1 MKEDSTDIR
10 ANAWALI
17 EKSAA
22 VLGTLGLALYGIV
35 RVAYDAFY
43 GRLGTSAEEV
53 GLNYITIV
61 TQAALALLGLSVN
74 TILLGTITALGIW
87 PDLRKTLLKNLF
99 TIDPS
104 REGVASEPRFVVSG
118 AEAHSSAEIEGSS
131 PTVIESSNPLTAQPK
146 PILSPMILVHILAV
160 TLTIYLALMASLDLG
175 VIADTLEFLRSGPW
189 RGLAL
194 GVVTPMLVAAVVTLL
209 FRKWHGRLPSWPLLR
224 WAAALVLV
232 GLLPALT
239 LSSLIGEHA
248 ARKVQQ
254 GGELQ
259 HQSWLPWLP
268 GPGAFGFDANWMTAS
283 WAGGNEPSDLSSA
296 TTFIYLGVADGRAV
310 LYCPKHGVTR
320 LPAGNLVM
328 TPPTNGDRRCG

>member
-1 MKEDSTDIR
+1 MEQDSTDIR
-10 ANAWALI
+10 VTSWAVI
-17 EKSAA
+17 EKGAA
-22 VLGTLGLALYGIV
+22 LLGTLGLALYGIV

-61 TQAALALLGLSVN
+61 TQAALALLGLSF
-74 TILLGTITALGIW
+74 TAILLGTITALGVW
-87 PDLRKTLLKNLF
+87 PDLRTVVLENLF

-104 REGVASEPRFVVSG
+104 REGVESEPKFVVSG
-118 AEAHSSAEIEGSS
+118 AEAHGSAEIEGGS
-131 PTVIESSNPLTAQPK
+131 PTVIERSNPLTAQPK
-146 PILSPMILVHILAV
+146 PILSPMVLVRVLAI
-160 TLTIYLALMASLDLG
+160 TLAIYLALIASVDLG
-175 VIADTLEFLRSGPW
+175 LIADTLEFVPSGPW
-189 RGLAL
+189 RGMTL

-209 FRKWHGRLPSWPLLR
+209 FRRWYGRFPSWSLLR
-224 WAAALVLV
+224 WAVALVLV

-248 ARKVQQ
+248 ARKVQR
-254 GGELQ
+254 GGELS

-268 GPGAFGFDANWMTAS
+268 GPGAFGFDANWMTAR
-283 WAGGNEPSDLSSA
+283 WVGGNEPSNLSSA

-310 LYCPKHGVTR
+310 LYCPRHGVTR
-320 LPAGNLVM
+320 LPAGNLVV